1 MIEQFC
7 HMPPSR
13 EFSLLQRC
21 IRLAG
26 RGFQA
31 KNMPTNAATAK
42 PKFRAISRAT
52 ESTAI
57 LAAPRRA

>member
-7 HMPPSR
+7 HMPRRASSACCSVASAWR
-13 EFSLLQRC
+13 VAAVTR
-21 IRLAG
+21 
-26 RGFQA
+26 FQA

-42 PKFRAISRAT
+42 PKFRTISKAT

-57 LAAPRRA
+57 